1 MATSS
6 KQKKRRHS
14 ELADQQV
21 WRRAEDRQFHMGR
34 VMSCLKVGGVA
45 KAVTSHYW
53 KENYNTLAH
62 HIAGNFVLEIY
73 ETKSDTILPK

>member
-1 MATSS
+1 
-6 KQKKRRHS
+6 
-14 ELADQQV
+14 
-21 WRRAEDRQFHMGR
+21 MGR

-73 ETKSDTILPK
+73 EQEDTTIRQLGAPEEVPQEPQPG

>member
-1 MATSS
+1 M
-6 KQKKRRHS
+6 
-14 ELADQQV
+14 

-73 ETKSDTILPK
+73 ETHL